1 MDIQKFLGEQL
12 KLNDIDLVEQ
22 LSLVEDKKS
31 DVEEL
36 ASQLDDLYWSKIKEY
51 ITAIREKYH
60 VPIVREDDKFSFH
73 CEIIIDGISV
83 ILSLSHDRDGD
94 FCMIETKPKKR
105 LPKFI
110 TDPSSG

>member
-60 VPIVREDDKFSFH
+60 VPIVREDDEFYFH

-94 FCMIETKPKKR
+94 FCMIETKP
-105 LPKFI
+105 
-110 TDPSSG
+110 